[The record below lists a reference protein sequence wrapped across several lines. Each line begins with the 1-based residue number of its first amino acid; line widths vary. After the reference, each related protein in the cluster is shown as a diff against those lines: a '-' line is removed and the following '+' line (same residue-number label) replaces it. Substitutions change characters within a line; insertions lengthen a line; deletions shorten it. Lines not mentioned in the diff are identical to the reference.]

1 MQGIVNALALAQS
14 YDRRH
19 PDISPMYVVE
29 SREQWKISF
38 NATTQQTPNYKAP
51 QDVVQEESNPYKAGV
66 FSLGLVFLEMASLNS
81 IENLNLP
88 NQLNNIY
95 ERVCALEYGKVIKAI
110 ILFML
115 KHDQMARPDFLSLD
129 ENILYDGFS
138 LKNYKLVNEAYMYDE
153 FHFTA
158 PEISEEIDESVEK
171 SMDQTAE
178 QSAEVVDMGPHVV
191 SQVKY
196 TQVTLPMNIQIVSGR
211 RGKGRAL

>member
-38 NATTQQTPNYKAP
+38 NASTDQNPNYKSP
-51 QDVVQEESNPYKAGV
+51 QEVIQEESNPYKAGV

-88 NQLNNIY
+88 EQLNNIY
-95 ERVCALEYGKVIKAI
+95 ERVCELEYGKVIQGI

-153 FHFTA
+153 FHFTP
-158 PEISEEIDESVEK
+158 PEISEELEETMENTLTV
-171 SMDQTAE
+171 E
-178 QSAEVVDMGPHVV
+178 QSAEVAVTDPKSQ

-196 TQVTLPMNIQIVSGR
+196 VKVNLPMNIQIVSGR
-211 RGKGRAL
+211 RGKGRAQ

>member
-1 MQGIVNALALAQS
+1 
-14 YDRRH
+14 
-19 PDISPMYVVE
+19 
-29 SREQWKISF
+29 
-38 NATTQQTPNYKAP
+38 
-51 QDVVQEESNPYKAGV
+51 
-66 FSLGLVFLEMASLNS
+66 
-81 IENLNLP
+81 
-88 NQLNNIY
+88 
-95 ERVCALEYGKVIKAI
+95 
-110 ILFML
+110 ML

-196 TQVTLPMNIQIVSGR
+196 TQVTLPMNI
-211 RGKGRAL
+211 